1 MVFNNPA
8 ALTYFPNGVAQ
19 VTHFIKGGS
28 AGDHTVAN
36 VKTTDILLAV
46 QAIEWDIDGDVSDV
60 TGLLSE
66 FSIKQDGKINNAGG
80 TDTTD
85 MLLAV
90 TIAAGTKRYC
100 AMS

>member
-19 VTHFIKGGS
+19 VTTFIKGGV
-28 AGDHTVAN
+28 AGDHTVEN
-36 VKTTDILLAV
+36 IETCDMLLAV
-46 QAIEWDIDGDVSDV
+46 QAIKWDVDGDVESV

-66 FSIKQDGKINNAGG
+66 FSITADDTINNTGG
-80 TDTTD
+80 TDTSD

-90 TIAAGTKRYC
+90 TVAAGRKRYSS
-100 AMS
+100 M